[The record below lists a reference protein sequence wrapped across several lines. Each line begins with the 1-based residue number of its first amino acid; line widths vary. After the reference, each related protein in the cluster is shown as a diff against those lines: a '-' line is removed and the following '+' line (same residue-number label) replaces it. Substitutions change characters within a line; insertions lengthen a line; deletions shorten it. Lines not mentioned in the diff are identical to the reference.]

1 MPPKTFLQKL
11 IRLLLLFIGF
21 NFIGSIVSLILINW
35 VFNVDVST
43 VLNIIKNIDSLDY
56 NSINTLKFMQFI
68 QVIFSFI
75 LPAQIFA
82 KYESQNQLSDYF
94 EMNTV
99 AWKHVFIAI
108 LLVFSVSPLVSYIA
122 ELNSQIQFPA
132 FLSGLENYFK
142 VQQEQT
148 EKLTEIFL
156 RDNTGADL
164 MINIFIVGIL
174 AAFAEELFFRGVLQK
189 ILIEKIKN
197 VHLAVFIC
205 SVLFSALHQEFYTL
219 IPRVLLGMLL
229 GYAYVFS
236 KSIWIPILIH
246 FINNASAVV
255 LDSLYKQGY
264 TSFNP
269 NENEYFGAIGLIIS
283 LIVSI
288 SLFWYWNKV
297 KELNLNTEYGERV
310 G

>member
-35 VFNVDVST
+35 VFNVDVSA

-82 KYESQNQLSDYF
+82 KSESQNQLAEYF
-94 EMNTV
+94 EMKGA
-99 AWKHVFIAI
+99 AWKHFFIAV

-122 ELNSQIQFPA
+122 ELNAQIQFPG

-142 VQQEQT
+142 LQQTQT

-164 MINIFIVGIL
+164 MLNLFIVGVL

-197 VHLAVFIC
+197 VHLAIFIC
-205 SVLFSALHQEFYTL
+205 SLLFSALHQEFYTL
-219 IPRVLLGMLL
+219 IPRILLGMLL

-236 KSIWIPILIH
+236 KSIWVPMLIH
-246 FINNASAVV
+246 FVNNASAVV

-297 KELNLNTEYGERV
+297 KELSVTSDYGERV